1 MEKARYEVYIRNKA
15 SMYIYVTTT
24 RNTEDMINQICEM
37 HNNSYIKNFIIWR
50 ITKSEGRVKVF
61 HSTKKT
67 YPHETNHRKCRT
79 GVFERLHL
87 PD

>member
-1 MEKARYEVYIRNKA
+1 MEKARYEVHAGKKTPTH
-15 SMYIYVTTT
+15 IYVTST
-24 RNTEDMINQICEM
+24 RNTEDMVNAICEM
-37 HNNSYIKNFIIWR
+37 HNSSHLPNFLIWR
-50 ITKSEGRVKVF
+50 ITESEGRVKVY

-67 YPHETNHRKCRT
+67 YPNETNNRRCRE